1 MLVCGFLLWRLC
13 LAFVSGSCWPP
24 RRCWVVFPLSQFLE
38 KFEKDLVFVPNCL
51 VALTSEAVGSRTF
64 RWACLVAGS
73 FSSLVTGLLSFS
85 LSPWFSLVGFVSLG
99 LCPFRP
105 GDPAGRHVLF
115 ITLKIHFISVGPVGT
130 SPLPS
135 LASGVRVLL
144 CPRSPGR
151 RRVGSAGLLA
161 ASVPR
166 PRPVVRP
173 CCAVCTPRP
182 PV

>member
-1 MLVCGFLLWRLC
+1 MFL
-13 LAFVSGSCWPP
+13 
-24 RRCWVVFPLSQFLE
+24 LSQFLE
-38 KFEKDLVFVPNCL
+38 KLEKDLVFVPNCL
-51 VALTSEAVGSRTF
+51 VTLTSEAVGSRTF

-73 FSSLVTGLLSFS
+73 FSSLVMGLLSFS

-115 ITLKIHFISVGPVGT
+115 ITLSQNPFHFCRTRGNFPPAISGFRSAGPH
-130 SPLPS
+130 
-135 LASGVRVLL
+135 
-144 CPRSPGR
+144 
-151 RRVGSAGLLA
+151 VGSAGLLA